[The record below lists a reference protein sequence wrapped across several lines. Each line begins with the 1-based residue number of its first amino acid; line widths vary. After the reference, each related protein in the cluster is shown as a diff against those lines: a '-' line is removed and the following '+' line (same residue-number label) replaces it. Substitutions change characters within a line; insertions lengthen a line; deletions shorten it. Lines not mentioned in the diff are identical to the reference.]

1 MSLCCRN
8 KNLNLWK
15 NCFSKKHLLKNQK
28 KKEQRNFRLNLYF
41 HPYTT
46 YRTLYYLLPTKCQTS
61 NVILS
66 LSTYIINF
74 TVSSKYLSS
83 TLLKYEKKNG
93 QIHSLYTTST
103 TPTQGSNEF
112 PCLRYI
118 DRNTFKFLVFLCI
131 VP

>member
-1 MSLCCRN
+1 M
-8 KNLNLWK
+8 
-15 NCFSKKHLLKNQK
+15 F
-28 KKEQRNFRLNLYF
+28 
-41 HPYTT
+41 
-46 YRTLYYLLPTKCQTS
+46 YY
-61 NVILS
+61 S

-83 TLLKYEKKNG
+83 TLLKYEKKMAKSTLCIQRLLLQRRD
-93 QIHSLYTTST
+93 QI
-103 TPTQGSNEF
+103 EF